1 MELFFCCILLK
12 KALQQRLHAYDSI
25 PKALNPL
32 SHTQKKK
39 EQLNHTDKA
48 WFSSELPIPVCL
60 KKTKT
65 LLKPSSLTAAANLG
79 FDNTPNRYFHQNP
92 GSMTITCPRRRQN
105 KPICQLFLSGSPP
118 RTAHE
123 PPRAGAGAPP
133 GKQRRWPVIPAGISR
148 PGAATG
154 IRPAAPGFAG
164 ATPEPAEAPGCGHL

>member
-39 EQLNHTDKA
+39 EQLYHTDKA

-65 LLKPSSLTAAANLG
+65 LIKTQQPV
-79 FDNTPNRYFHQNP
+79 
-92 GSMTITCPRRRQN
+92 GSCKFR
-105 KPICQLFLSGSPP
+105 F
-118 RTAHE
+118 
-123 PPRAGAGAPP
+123 
-133 GKQRRWPVIPAGISR
+133 
-148 PGAATG
+148 
-154 IRPAAPGFAG
+154 
-164 ATPEPAEAPGCGHL
+164 